1 MSQPDEYL
9 IWLVEDNPADAAI
22 TRTAIESVDISTKI
36 EYFQSGK
43 ACLESLKDG
52 NSEPDFLFVDLN
64 MPEMGG
70 IELVREV
77 RKHSLS
83 PLPIYIFSASKYMTS
98 SEEVMQAGANG
109 FLEKPLDF
117 YESVSLFEK
126 IILTD

>member
-1 MSQPDEYL
+1 MSQTDEYL

-22 TRTAIESVDISTKI
+22 TRTAIESVDISTEI

-43 ACLESLKDG
+43 ACLEALKDG

-77 RKHSLS
+77 RKFSLS
-83 PLPIYIFSASKYMTS
+83 PIPIYIFSASLYMKS
-98 SEEVMQAGANG
+98 NEEIVEAGANG

-126 IILTD
+126 ILLAH

>member
-1 MSQPDEYL
+1 MSQTDEYL

-43 ACLESLKDG
+43 ACLEALKGG
-52 NSEPDFLFVDLN
+52 NPEPDFLFVDLN

-77 RKHSLS
+77 RKFSLS
-83 PLPIYIFSASKYMTS
+83 PIPIYIFSASLYMKS
-98 SEEVMQAGANG
+98 NEEIVQAGANG

-126 IILTD
+126 ILLTN